1 MRRTRRKLA
10 VLQVAALGWDF
21 CAKHVASK
29 KLPAFKKTRS
39 VFPALAGTT
48 AASVRAGTPPER
60 HGMVAN
66 GLFFRDLRKVMFH
79 EQAAT
84 LVAGPRFWDE
94 TRRRDATS
102 VAMLFWP
109 HSLGECVDMVLSP
122 RPIPRHGGHVIQD
135 CLSRPENLYA
145 DISEKM
151 RRDIKQSDFR
161 GPKASAKRSSQAVMS
176 SLEYVMEIEKPDLLL
191 GYLPHLDFDLQRFG
205 PEHAKA
211 RAAAKS
217 LRKVLTRFLS
227 ACDKHNYD
235 YVIYGDY
242 AMTPVRRGAV
252 FPNRRLMDVG
262 LFRTRMIKGM
272 LYPDFYHYEA
282 FAMVDHEVAHVYVA
296 DPEKVEFVR
305 RTFTGLPG
313 VAKVWTREEA
323 AEVGLNH
330 PRSGEV
336 ILLAEPGAW
345 FAYPWWTEKSETPEF
360 ARYADGQDKPGADP
374 CELFGAWPPG
384 TISQDTTKVRG
395 THGRSSEVAWATSL
409 RDLTH
414 LEDLAA
420 LGAKLASWSPDR

>member
-21 CAKHVASK
+21 CTKHVASK
-29 KLPAFKKTRS
+29 KLPAFKKTQS
-39 VFPALAGTT
+39 VFPALSGTT
-48 AASVRAGTPPER
+48 AASVRTGTLPAQ
-60 HGMVAN
+60 HGMVAD
-66 GLFFRDLRKVMFH
+66 GLFFRDLRKVMFR
-79 EQAAT
+79 EQSAS
-84 LVAGPRFWDE
+84 LVEGLRFWDE
-94 TRRRDATS
+94 TRRRDAAS

-109 HSLGECVDMVLSP
+109 NSAGETVDMMLSP
-122 RPIPRHGGHVIQD
+122 NATRKHGGGVIPD
-135 CLSRPENLYA
+135 CLARPENLCA
-145 DISEKM
+145 DISEKI
-151 RRDIKQSDFR
+151 RRDIRLTDFR
-161 GPKASAKRSSQAVMS
+161 GPKASAKKSSQAVMA
-176 SLEYVMEIEKPDLLL
+176 SLEYMMEVEKPDLLF

-205 PEHAKA
+205 PDHTKA

-235 YVIYGDY
+235 YVLYGDY
-242 AMTPVRRGAV
+242 AMTPIRRGAV

-272 LYPDFYHYEA
+272 LYPDLYHYEA
-282 FAMVDHEVAHVYVA
+282 FAMVDHEMAHVYVA
-296 DPEKVEFVR
+296 DPAKVEFVR

-336 ILLAEPGAW
+336 ILIAEPGAW
-345 FAYPWWTEKSETPEF
+345 FAYPWWTEKSEAPEY
-360 ARYADGQDKPGADP
+360 ARYVDEQDKPGADP
-374 CELFGAWPPG
+374 CELFSAWPPG
-384 TISQDTTKVRG
+384 TITHDTSKIRG

-414 LEDLAA
+414 LENLAD
-420 LGAKLASWSPDR
+420 LGARLASWSPDR